1 MVNKLAGKPFY
12 DLPDQTVMA
21 MTTGPL
27 GPAAMVGIP
36 GYFMTLTSDHVL
48 VNQGKPE

>member
-1 MVNKLAGKPFY
+1 
-12 DLPDQTVMA
+12 MA

-36 GYFMTLTSDHVL
+36 GYFMTLTADHVL
-48 VNQGKPE
+48 VNQGKP